1 MNQILVVQWWTE
13 SLQSTNP

>member
-1 MNQILVVQWWTE
+1 MNQNVVVHWWTE